1 LKARNVF
8 ELISSTKTLIKLK
21 DRLHLQ
27 TFSTGKTLSKENFN
41 PQQKKKING

>member
-27 TFSTGKTLSKENFN
+27 IFSTGKTLSKENFN